1 MDQRDIG
8 KFIASCRK
16 NKEMTQSELAEK
28 LGVSINA
35 VSKWERGVN
44 LPDYSNLQ
52 ELCSVLGISLNE
64 FFAGRHLEECEI
76 EKQSEEN
83 LLSVVKQSEKNR
95 RRNKV
100 IVIAVLLLL
109 AAATVVCSRPL
120 LIKNGFVMDDDLKY
134 SQQYVV
140 GEGNIVGDVDTDWFL
155 EKSLDFEIG
164 ANKYGVAV
172 FKDPKKAM
180 RRLKKDYKKG
190 LWQIRLECGMIPLT
204 DFTYW
209 FYKNNGWQVGGSEE
223 ASRQASFVTDF
234 MNIYENSFREP
245 SD

>member
-1 MDQRDIG
+1 MDQREIG

-16 NKEMTQSELAEK
+16 NRDMTQSELAEK

-64 FFAGRHLEECEI
+64 FFASRRLEECEI
-76 EKQSEEN
+76 ERQSEEN

-100 IVIAVLLLL
+100 ITIAVLLLL
-109 AAATVVCSRPL
+109 AVATVICSRPL

-223 ASRQASFVTDF
+223 ASRQAAFVTDF
-234 MNIYENSFREP
+234 MDIYENSFREP

>member
-35 VSKWERGVN
+35 VSKWERGIN

-64 FFAGRHLEECEI
+64 FFAGRHLEDSEI
-76 EKQSEEN
+76 ERQSEEN
-83 LLSVVKQSEKNR
+83 LLSVVKQSEKSR
-95 RRNKV
+95 RRNRV
-100 IVIAVLLLL
+100 IIIAVLLLL

-120 LIKNGFVMDDDLKY
+120 LIKNGVVMDDDLKY

-140 GEGNIVGDVDTDWFL
+140 GEGNIVGDVDTDYFL
-155 EKSLDFEIG
+155 EKSPDFEIG
-164 ANKYGVAV
+164 ANIYGYAV
-172 FKDPKKAM
+172 FKKPAKAM
-180 RRLKKDYKKG
+180 KRLKQDYAEG
-190 LWQIRLECGMIPLT
+190 IALIQQEFDLRPLNCH
-204 DFTYW
+204 TYH
-209 FYKNNGWQVGGSEE
+209 FYGNYGWQVTGGSEE
-223 ASRQASFVTDF
+223 ARRQAAFVSAF
-234 MNIYENSFREP
+234 MDIYENSFR
-245 SD
+245 

>member
-35 VSKWERGVN
+35 VSKWERGIN

-64 FFAGRHLEECEI
+64 FFAGRHLEDSEI
-76 EKQSEEN
+76 ERQSEEN
-83 LLSVVKQSEKNR
+83 LLSVVKQSELDRQRKKWDR
-95 RRNKV
+95 AFKLV
-100 IVIAVLLLL
+100 VLAIVIFAAGRFVLAMNGYVPALD
-109 AAATVVCSRPL
+109 RMY
-120 LIKNGFVMDDDLKY
+120 IKEYGT
-134 SQQYVV
+134 
-140 GEGNIVGDVDTDWFL
+140 GTVGDVDTDYFF
-155 EKSLDFEIG
+155 EKSTDFEIG

-180 RRLKKDYKKG
+180 RRLKKDYQKG
-190 LWQIRLECGMIPLT
+190 LWRIRLECGMLPLT
-204 DFTYW
+204 NFTYW
-209 FYKNNGWQVGGSEE
+209 FYKNNGWQVTGGSEE
-223 ASRQASFVTDF
+223 ARRQAAFVSAF
-234 MNIYENSFREP
+234 MDIYENSFR
-245 SD
+245 

>member
-16 NKEMTQSELAEK
+16 NREMTQSELAEK

-64 FFAGRHLEECEI
+64 FFAGRRLEDSEI
-76 EKQSEEN
+76 EQQSEEN
-83 LLSVVKQSEKNR
+83 LLSVVKQSELDRQRKKWDR
-95 RRNKV
+95 AFKMV
-100 IVIAVLLLL
+100 VLAIAIFAVGRFVLAMNGYVPALD
-109 AAATVVCSRPL
+109 RMY
-120 LIKNGFVMDDDLKY
+120 IKEYGT
-134 SQQYVV
+134 
-140 GEGNIVGDVDTDWFL
+140 GTVGDVDTDGFL

-180 RRLKKDYKKG
+180 RRLKKDYQKG
-190 LWQIRLECGMIPLT
+190 LWRIRLECGMIPLT

-209 FYKNNGWQVGGSEE
+209 FYRNNGWQVGGSEE
-223 ASRQASFVTDF
+223 ARRQAAFVSEF
-234 MNIYENSFREP
+234 MDIYENSFREP

>member
-1 MDQRDIG
+1 MDQREIG

-16 NKEMTQSELAEK
+16 NRDMTQSELAEM
-28 LGVSINA
+28 LRESISP
-35 VSKWERGVN
+35 VSKWEAGAG
-44 LPDYSNLQ
+44 LPDIAALPA
-52 ELCSVLGISLNE
+52 LCSVLGISLNE

-134 SQQYVV
+134 SQQYVA

-172 FKDPKKAM
+172 FKDPKKAT

-190 LWQIRLECGMIPLT
+190 LWRIRLECGMLPLT
-204 DFTYW
+204 NFTYW
-209 FYKNNGWQVGGSEE
+209 FYENNGWQVTGGSEE
-223 ASRQASFVTDF
+223 AFWQAAFVSTF
-234 MNIYENSFREP
+234 MDIYENSFR
-245 SD
+245 

>member
-1 MDQRDIG
+1 MDQREIG

-16 NKEMTQSELAEK
+16 NRDMTQSELAEK

-64 FFAGRHLEECEI
+64 FFAGRRLEDSEI
-76 EKQSEEN
+76 ERQSEEN

-100 IVIAVLLLL
+100 ITIAVLLLL
-109 AAATVVCSRPL
+109 AVATVICSRPL

-140 GEGNIVGDVDTDWFL
+140 GEGNTVGSVDTDWFL

>member
-1 MDQRDIG
+1 MDQREIG

-16 NKEMTQSELAEK
+16 NREMTQSELAEK

-52 ELCSVLGISLNE
+52 ELCSALGISLNE
-64 FFAGRHLEECEI
+64 FFAGRRLEDSEI
-76 EKQSEEN
+76 ERQSEEN
-83 LLSVVKQSEKNR
+83 LLSVVKQSEKSR
-95 RRNKV
+95 RRNRV
-100 IVIAVLLLL
+100 ITIAVLLLL

-140 GEGNIVGDVDTDWFL
+140 GEGNIVGDVDTDGFL

-172 FKDPKKAM
+172 FKKPAKAM
-180 RRLKKDYKKG
+180 KRLKQDYAEG
-190 LWQIRLECGMIPLT
+190 IALIQQEFDLGPLNCH
-204 DFTYW
+204 TYHI
-209 FYKNNGWQVGGSEE
+209 YGNYGWQVTGGREE
-223 ASRQASFVTDF
+223 AREQAGFVTGFVD
-234 MNIYENSFREP
+234 IYENSFR
-245 SD
+245 